1 MKQTRGRQQWKSAWT
16 GWSRGSGGRFCGWS
30 CRRPGRGR
38 LGLIPGAGIAC
49 LRRVP
54 LGDPAVY
61 RFGGLTAAMRRG
73 DAAGIIVAPERADL
87 GSSG

>member
-1 MKQTRGRQQWKSAWT
+1 MEIGLDRLEPGQRGPVLRLELPP
-16 GWSRGSGGRFCGWS
+16 SRAAA
-30 CRRPGRGR
+30 PAR